1 MPPPIMQSIIRQN
14 GHHRPALPDFRNL
27 GTVLRILV
35 AVTAGGA
42 LYALAR
48 EPSPARWFVEL
59 SAVLGVIEPY
69 LFLVLA
75 VLWAASP
82 RLSKLAYS
90 TGAAIVMLVAILAG
104 IAMWELRRALYP
116 LPSGAVLI
124 GWLVW
129 AVVATAILL
138 AYFHLRA
145 RALSPAITEAR
156 LQALQARIRPHF
168 LFNSINAVLSLVRS
182 DPKRAEIAL
191 QDMADL
197 FRVLMRDN
205 RDLAP
210 LADELELC
218 RQYLELE
225 QLRLGERLTVDWNLK
240 SMPADALVPPL
251 VLQPLLENAV
261 YHGIEPSSKPGVV
274 SINVFLSRGEV
285 HAILR
290 NPYRKEGGRHHSGN
304 KMALGNVRE
313 RLALHFDAE
322 ASLESRVTRDG
333 YEVHIRLPY
342 RTSSKHASTHDAPRR
357 RVESPSH
364 GKRKDAGMRASNLFG
379 KLLVHG

>member
-1 MPPPIMQSIIRQN
+1 MQIIRQN

-35 AVTAGGA
+35 AVHAGAA

-48 EPSPARWFVEL
+48 EPSPARWFAEL
-59 SAVLGVIEPY
+59 SAALGVAEPY

-75 VLWAASP
+75 ILWVASP
-82 RLSKLAYS
+82 RLSRLPYD
-90 TGAAIVMLVAILAG
+90 TGAGIVVLATLLAG
-104 IAMWELRRALYP
+104 IVLWEARRVLAP
-116 LPSGAVLI
+116 LPSGAVLFAWI
-124 GWLVW
+124 VWGMVAALVM
-129 AVVATAILL
+129 L
-138 AYFHLRA
+138 AYFHLRS

-168 LFNSINAVLSLVRS
+168 LFNSINAVLSLVRNE
-182 DPKRAEIAL
+182 PARAETAL

-210 LADELELC
+210 LGDEIELC

-261 YHGIEPSSKPGVV
+261 YHGIEPRVEPGEISIDIYSSR
-274 SINVFLSRGEV
+274 SQV
-285 HAILR
+285 HAVLR
-290 NPYRKEGGRHHSGN
+290 NPYTSDGALRAGN
-304 KMALGNVRE
+304 KMALANIRE
-313 RLALHFDAE
+313 RLQLHFDAE
-322 ASLESRVTRDG
+322 ATLDTRVREDT
-333 YEVHIRLPY
+333 YQVHIVLPY
-342 RTSSKHASTHDAPRR
+342 VKAP
-357 RVESPSH
+357 
-364 GKRKDAGMRASNLFG
+364 A
-379 KLLVHG
+379 